1 MGVRSLN
8 KQEVEKNQ
16 LIFVSKGKGLSM
28 RTRLTCKM
36 GIFYIYNVMQPSFS

>member
-16 LIFVSKGKGLSM
+16 LIFVSKGVSM